1 MRIIVQ
7 RVSQANVAIDEKVVG
22 EINKGFV
29 LLVGVHDEDTPETVA
44 YMARKIAN
52 MRIFAD
58 EDDKLNLN
66 IDQVSGEILSISQ
79 FTLYARTKKG
89 NRPSFIDAAKPDH
102 GDKMYQLLNETL
114 RNEYGLKV
122 AEGEFG
128 ADMQVSLVN
137 DGPVT
142 IILDSDEA

>member
-7 RVSQANVAIDEKVVG
+7 RVSSANVSIDQEIVG
-22 EINKGFV
+22 EIGQGFM
-29 LLVGVHDEDTPETVA
+29 LLVGVHDNDTEETVN

-52 MRIFAD
+52 MRIFSD

-66 IDQVSGEILSISQ
+66 IDQVNGSILSISQ

-89 NRPSFIDAAKPDH
+89 NRPSFVDAAKPDH
-102 GDKMYQLLNETL
+102 GDKMYQLLNESL
-114 RNEYGLKV
+114 RKDYNLTVE
-122 AEGEFG
+122 EGQFG
-128 ADMQVSLVN
+128 ADMQISLVN

-142 IILDSDEA
+142 VILDSDE

>member
-7 RVSQANVAIDEKVVG
+7 RVSSANVSIDQEIVG
-22 EINKGFV
+22 EIGQGFM
-29 LLVGVHDEDTPETVA
+29 LLVGVHDNDTEETVN

-52 MRIFAD
+52 MRIFSD

-66 IDQVSGEILSISQ
+66 IDQVNGSILSISQ

-89 NRPSFIDAAKPDH
+89 NRPSFVDAAKPDH
-102 GDKMYQLLNETL
+102 GDKMYQLLNESL
-114 RNEYGLKV
+114 RKDYNLIVE
-122 AEGEFG
+122 EGQFG
-128 ADMQVSLVN
+128 ADMQISLVN

-142 IILDSDEA
+142 VILDSDE